1 LKARR
6 VGLGL
11 CIRYIR
17 AVGLRLALLVA
28 GLLGSAASAA
38 STCYGT
44 VANGRLER
52 GVQLSSSGANFQ
64 PYSSAAVAIGR
75 TFVHST
81 VRDIVTTAYGELEKT
96 GPKKV
101 FVYGEAGWE
110 EGGQIRPHR
119 THRNG
124 LSVDFMVPVLDA
136 KGRSV
141 PLPGGVTNRFGYDIE
156 FDGEGHYEDLRIDFE
171 AIAEHLYQLDAA
183 ARARGYGLAL
193 VIFDTPYLPKL
204 FATKRGPYLK
214 ANLPFMKGRPWV
226 RHDEHYHV
234 DFAVPCK
241 R

>member
-1 LKARR
+1 VRFA
-6 VGLGL
+6 
-11 CIRYIR
+11 
-17 AVGLRLALLVA
+17 LALLIA
-28 GLLGSAASAA
+28 GLFPGTTAGAA

-44 VANGRLER
+44 VANGRLEG
-52 GVQLSSSGANFQ
+52 GVALVKSGPNFQ

-75 TFVHST
+75 TYVHST
-81 VRDIVTTAYGELEKT
+81 VRDIVAMAYGELQET
-96 GPKKV
+96 LPRKV
-101 FVYGEAGWE
+101 FVYGETGWE

-136 KGRSV
+136 KSRSV
-141 PLPGGVTNRFGYDIE
+141 PLPGKITNRFGYDIE
-156 FDGEGHYEDLRIDFE
+156 FDDEGRFEDLRIDFE
-171 AIAEHLYQLDAA
+171 AIAEHLFQLDAA
-183 ARARGYGLAL
+183 ARARAGGLAL
-193 VIFDTPYLPKL
+193 VIFDTPYLQKL